1 MTRKEL
7 RRLSRTELLEIL
19 LDLTEDKKKLE
30 ERLQTV
36 EESMSDR
43 IIVIKDGGSY
53 NIKIDRVQDA
63 ENGTE
68 QDKEDEAKHDENRA
82 EARKSVRRR
91 RPACKRKK
99 PACLFCKPRLQ
110 KSAIERFIAMLKK
123 KRSRAQR
130 SH

>member
-68 QDKEDEAKHDENRA
+68 QDKEDEAKRDENRA

-110 KSAIERFIAMLKK
+110 KNAIERFIAVLKK